1 MYGEFKFFVKRLPA
15 GVLVHAALH
24 GAACADPEAVQQAL
38 IDATTPAETALAE
51 QTTEARDRLR
61 QVFDAAADELDGYIK
76 GRYPKLTTP
85 PDTVKV
91 LHLDIAVY
99 RLLLPADKD
108 APEART
114 YDYAIKYLTKVAAG
128 TIDLPGVD
136 APGGAPA
143 GGAEI
148 AVKGAPVF
156 TRQSLGP
163 YIRDT
168 P

>member
-38 IDATTPAETALAE
+38 IDQTTPADTELAA
-51 QTTEARDRLR
+51 QTTEASVRLR
-61 QVFDAAADELDGYIK
+61 QIYDAAADEIDGYIK
-76 GRYPKLTTP
+76 GRYPKLTSP
-85 PDTVKV
+85 PDIVKV

-99 RLLLPADKD
+99 RLLLPPDKD

-148 AVKGAPVF
+148 AILGKPVF
-156 TRQSLGP
+156 NQKSLGP